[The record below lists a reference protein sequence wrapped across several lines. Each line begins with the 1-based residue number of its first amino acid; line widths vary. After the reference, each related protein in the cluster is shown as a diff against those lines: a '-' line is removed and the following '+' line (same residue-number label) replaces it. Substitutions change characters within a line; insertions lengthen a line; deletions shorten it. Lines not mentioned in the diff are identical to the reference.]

1 MKQLNSRQLEAIR
14 AVEGQVLV
22 LAGAGS
28 GKTSVISH
36 KIAHLIANCNVA
48 PKHIAAVTFTNKA
61 SREMKSRVA
70 GMINKSKSKGLTI
83 STFHTL
89 GLNIIRS
96 EHKTLGFKKGFSI
109 FDAEDSL
116 VLIRELMRSDFGNDK
131 KMPQQVQRQL
141 SNWKNNLVTPELALQ
156 HETDDAIAI
165 IASRVYPEYIRHLKA
180 YNAVDFDDLINL
192 PVMLYRDYPDILS
205 RWQNR
210 YRYLLVDEYQD
221 TNTSQYELV
230 RQIVGDDGAMTVVGD
245 DDQSIYT
252 WRGAQPENLKFLQR
266 DYPNLRVIKLEQNYR
281 STRCILNVANALIA
295 NNDHIFKKS
304 LWSNF
309 GYGDQVRV
317 LQTRNEEHEVERIV
331 GELQHH
337 RFQKRTNYKD
347 YAILFRGNYQARIF
361 ERTLRDHRIP
371 YFLSG
376 SLSFFDRTEIKDI
389 LAYLRLL
396 ANPDDDNAFL
406 RIVNTPR
413 REIGPATLE
422 KLGRYATERGVGLLT
437 ASFDPGLEQHLNARQ
452 LTMLRAFTHW
462 VRESS
467 ENIDDADPID
477 LVKKLVSDIHY
488 EDWLRE
494 TCNDLVIAEKRM
506 ENVLDL
512 LGWLK
517 RLAQRDDDSLD
528 LSDLVARI
536 CLIGM
541 LESNDEEEAGDHV
554 YLMTMHAAKGLE
566 FPHVFIAGFE
576 EGILPHHAALEEDR
590 LSEER
595 RLAYVGIT
603 RAKNTLTLSF
613 ANRRKRQGE
622 IVECEPSRFLSE
634 LPQDDLAWEG
644 KDHPAAPEKK
654 EERGRVYLENI
665 RELLN
670 DNV

>member
-1 MKQLNSRQLEAIR
+1 M
-14 AVEGQVLV
+14 

-28 GKTSVISH
+28 GKTAVITH
-36 KIAHLIANCNVA
+36 KIIHLINACGVS

-61 SREMKSRVA
+61 AREMKSRVT
-70 GMINKSKSKGLTI
+70 GMANKSAIKGLTI

-89 GLNIIRS
+89 GLNIVRN
-96 EHKTLGFKKGFSI
+96 ELKTLGFKSGFSI

-116 VLIRELMRSDFGNDK
+116 TLMRELMRADFGNDR
-131 KMPQQVQRQL
+131 KMPEQVQRKI
-141 SNWKNNLVTPELALQ
+141 SRWKSDLITPELAQQ
-156 HETDDAIAI
+156 HEPDDAIAI
-165 IASRVYPEYIRHLKA
+165 IAARVYPEYIRHLKA

-192 PVMLYRDYPDILS
+192 PVLLFREYPDILA

-230 RQIVGDDGAMTVVGD
+230 RQIVGDNGSMTVVGD

-252 WRGAQPENLKFLQR
+252 WRGAQPENLKLLQS
-266 DYPNLRVIKLEQNYR
+266 DYPDLRVIKLEQNYR
-281 STRCILNVANALIA
+281 STGCILNVANTLIA
-295 NNDHIFKKS
+295 NNDHVFEKN

-309 GYGDQVRV
+309 GYGDPVNV
-317 LQTRNEEHEVERIV
+317 LQTRNEEHEVERVV
-331 GELQHH
+331 GSLQHH
-337 RFQKRTNYKD
+337 QFQKRTNFKD
-347 YAILFRGNYQARIF
+347 YAILFRSNHQARLF
-361 ERTLRDHRIP
+361 ERTLREHRIP

-376 SLSFFDRTEIKDI
+376 SQSFFDRTEIKDI

-396 ANPDDDNAFL
+396 TNPDDDNAFL

-437 ASFDPGLEQHLNARQ
+437 ASFDLGLEQYLNARQ

-462 VRESS
+462 VREIA
-467 ENIDDADPID
+467 EQTDDVDPI
-477 LVKKLVSDIHY
+477 KLVRQLIGDIHY
-488 EDWLRE
+488 EDWLKE
-494 TCNDLVIAEKRM
+494 TCNDSVIAEKRM
-506 ENVLDL
+506 ANVLDL
-512 LGWLK
+512 LDWLK
-517 RLAQRDDDSLD
+517 RLAQRDEETMDMGE
-528 LSDLVARI
+528 LVAKI

-541 LESNDEEEAGDHV
+541 LENNDEEEATDHV

-576 EGILPHHAALEEDR
+576 EGILPHHASLEEDR

-603 RAKNTLTLSF
+603 RAKKTLTLSF
-613 ANRRKRQGE
+613 ASRRKRQGE
-622 IVECEPSRFLSE
+622 IIECEPSRFLSE
-634 LPQDDLAWEG
+634 LPEDDLVWEG
-644 KDHPAAPEKK
+644 KDHPLPPEKK
-654 EERGRVYLENI
+654 QERGRAYLDNI
-665 RELLN
+665 REMLGEN
-670 DNV
+670 A

>member
-1 MKQLNSRQLEAIR
+1 M
-14 AVEGQVLV
+14 

-28 GKTSVISH
+28 GKTSVITH
-36 KIAHLIANCNVA
+36 KIVHLISNCKVA

-61 SREMKSRVA
+61 AREMKSRVA
-70 GMINKSKSKGLTI
+70 GMIDKSAAKGLTI

-89 GLNIIRS
+89 GLSIIRG
-96 EHKTLGFKKGFSI
+96 EQKTLGFKKGFSI

-116 VLIRELMRSDFGNDK
+116 ALIRELMRSDFGNDR
-131 KMPQQVQRQL
+131 KMSEQVQRKI
-141 SNWKNNLVTPELALQ
+141 SSWKNDLVTPELALQ
-156 HETDDAIAI
+156 HEPDDAIAI
-165 IASRVYPEYIRHLKA
+165 IASRVYPEYVRHLKA

-192 PVMLYRDYPDILS
+192 PVMLFREYADILT

-230 RQIVGDDGAMTVVGD
+230 RQIVGDNGAMTVVGD

-266 DYPNLRVIKLEQNYR
+266 DYPDLRVIKLEQNYR
-281 STRCILNVANALIA
+281 STGCILNVANTLIA
-295 NNDHIFKKS
+295 NNDHIFEKN
-304 LWSNF
+304 LWSDF

-337 RFQKRTNYKD
+337 QFQKRTNYKD

-361 ERTLRDHRIP
+361 ERALREHRIP

-396 ANPDDDNAFL
+396 TNPDDDNAFL

-437 ASFDPGLEQHLNARQ
+437 ASFDLGLEQYLNARQ
-452 LTMLRAFTHW
+452 LTMLRAFTNW
-462 VRESS
+462 VQESA
-467 ENIDDADPID
+467 ERIDDADPIE
-477 LVKKLVSDIHY
+477 LVKKLVNDIHY
-488 EDWLRE
+488 EDWLRD
-494 TCNDLVIAEKRM
+494 TCNDPVIAEKRM
-506 ENVLDL
+506 ANVLDL
-512 LGWLK
+512 LDWLK
-517 RLAQRDDDSLD
+517 RLAQRDDESLG
-528 LSDLVARI
+528 LNDLVAKI

-541 LESNDEEEAGDHV
+541 LESNDEEEANDHV

-576 EGILPHHAALEEDR
+576 EGILPHHASLEEDR

-622 IVECEPSRFLSE
+622 IIECEASRFLME

-644 KDHPAAPEKK
+644 KDHPTPPAEKQ
-654 EERGRVYLENI
+654 ERGRAYLENI

-670 DNV
+670 ENV

>member
-1 MKQLNSRQLEAIR
+1 
-14 AVEGQVLV
+14 
-22 LAGAGS
+22 
-28 GKTSVISH
+28 
-36 KIAHLIANCNVA
+36 
-48 PKHIAAVTFTNKA
+48 
-61 SREMKSRVA
+61 MKSRVA
-70 GMINKSKSKGLTI
+70 GMINKGATKGLTI

-89 GLNIIRS
+89 GLNIVRS
-96 EHKTLGFKKGFSI
+96 ELKILGFKKGFSI

-116 VLIRELMRSDFGNDK
+116 SLIRELMRSDFGNDK
-131 KMPQQVQRQL
+131 KMPEQVQRKI
-141 SNWKNNLVTPELALQ
+141 SSWKSDLVTPEMPQQ
-156 HETDDAIAI
+156 HESDDAIAI
-165 IASRVYPEYIRHLKA
+165 IASRVYPEYVRHLKA
-180 YNAVDFDDLINL
+180 YNAVDFDDLIYL
-192 PVMLYRDYPDILS
+192 PVMLFREFPDILA

-230 RQIVGDDGAMTVVGD
+230 RQIVGDNGAVTVVGD

-252 WRGAQPENLKFLQR
+252 WRGAQPENLQFLQR
-266 DYPNLRVIKLEQNYR
+266 DYPDLRVIKLEQNYR
-281 STRCILNVANALIA
+281 STGCILNVANALIA
-295 NNDHIFKKS
+295 NNEHIFEKN
-304 LWSNF
+304 LWSEF
-309 GYGDQVRV
+309 GYGDPVKV
-317 LQTRNEEHEVERIV
+317 LQTRNEEHEVERII

-337 RFQKRTNYKD
+337 RFQKRTNFKD
-347 YAILFRGNYQARIF
+347 YAILFRGNYQARLF
-361 ERTLRDHRIP
+361 ERTLREQGIP

-437 ASFDPGLEQHLNARQ
+437 ASFDLGLEQHLNARQ
-452 LTMLRAFTHW
+452 LAMLRVFTHW
-462 VRESS
+462 VQESAD
-467 ENIDDADPID
+467 NIDDADPID
-477 LVKKLVSDIHY
+477 LVRKLVSDIHY

-494 TCNDLVIAEKRM
+494 TCNDPVIAEKRM
-506 ENVLDL
+506 ANVLDL
-512 LGWLK
+512 LDWLK
-517 RLAQRDDDSLD
+517 RLAQRDDESLN
-528 LSDLVARI
+528 LSDLVAKI

-541 LESNDEEEAGDHV
+541 LESNDEEEANDHV

-576 EGILPHHAALEEDR
+576 EGILPHHASLEGDR

-603 RAKNTLTLSF
+603 RAKKTLTLSF

-634 LPQDDLAWEG
+634 LPEDDLAWEG
-644 KDHPAAPEKK
+644 KNHPLPAEKRQ
-654 EERGRVYLENI
+654 ERGRAYLENI
-665 RELLN
+665 RDILGEN
-670 DNV
+670 A

>member
-1 MKQLNSRQLEAIR
+1 LKQLNSRQLEAVR

-28 GKTSVISH
+28 GKTSVITH
-36 KIAHLIANCNVA
+36 KIVHLISNCKVA

-61 SREMKSRVA
+61 AREMKSRVS
-70 GMINKSKSKGLTI
+70 GMINKSAAKGLTI

-89 GLNIIRS
+89 GLSIIRS

-116 VLIRELMRSDFGNDK
+116 ALIRELMHNDFGNKK
-131 KMPQQVQRQL
+131 KMPEQVQRQI
-141 SNWKNNLVTPELALQ
+141 SSWKSDLVTPELALQ
-156 HETDDAIAI
+156 HKPDDAIAI
-165 IASRVYPEYIRHLKA
+165 IASRLYPEYVRHLKA

-192 PVMLYRDYPDILS
+192 PVMLFREYPDILAN
-205 RWQNR
+205 WQNR

-221 TNTSQYELV
+221 TNASQYELV
-230 RQIVGDDGAMTVVGD
+230 RQIVGDNGAVTVVGD

-266 DYPNLRVIKLEQNYR
+266 DYPDLRVIKLEQNYR
-281 STRCILNVANALIA
+281 STGCIINVANTLIA
-295 NNDHIFKKS
+295 NNDHIFEKI
-304 LWSNF
+304 LWSDF
-309 GYGDQVRV
+309 GYGEQVRV

-361 ERTLRDHRIP
+361 ERTLREHRIP

-396 ANPDDDNAFL
+396 TNPDDDNAFL

-437 ASFDPGLEQHLNARQ
+437 ASFDLGLEQHLNKRQ
-452 LTMLRAFTHW
+452 LAMLRVFTHW
-462 VRESS
+462 VQESA
-467 ENIDDADPID
+467 EKIDDEDPID

-488 EDWLRE
+488 EDWLRDI
-494 TCNDLVIAEKRM
+494 CNDPVIAEKRM
-506 ENVLDL
+506 ANVLDL
-512 LGWLK
+512 LDWLK
-517 RLAQRDDDSLD
+517 RLAQRDDESLD
-528 LSDLVARI
+528 LSDLVAKI

-541 LESNDEEEAGDHV
+541 LESNDEEEASDHV

-576 EGILPHHAALEEDR
+576 EGILPHHASLEEDR

-603 RAKNTLTLSF
+603 RAKKTLTLSF

-634 LPQDDLAWEG
+634 LPEDDLAWEG
-644 KDHPAAPEKK
+644 KDHPTPPEEKQ
-654 EERGRVYLENI
+654 ERGRAYLENI

-670 DNV
+670 ENV

>member
-1 MKQLNSRQLEAIR
+1 MEAVR
-14 AVEGQVLV
+14 AVDGQVLV

-28 GKTSVISH
+28 GKTSVITH
-36 KIAHLIANCNVA
+36 KIVHLISNCKVA

-61 SREMKSRVA
+61 AREMKSRVA
-70 GMINKSKSKGLTI
+70 GMINKSAAKGLTI

-89 GLNIIRS
+89 GLSIIRS

-116 VLIRELMRSDFGNDK
+116 ALIRELMRSDFGNDK
-131 KMPQQVQRQL
+131 KMPEQVQRKI
-141 SNWKNNLVTPELALQ
+141 SSWKNDLVTPKLALQ
-156 HETDDAIAI
+156 HEADDAIAI
-165 IASRVYPEYIRHLKA
+165 IASRVYPEYVRHLKA

-192 PVMLYRDYPDILS
+192 PVMLFRDYPDILTS
-205 RWQNR
+205 WQNR

-230 RQIVGDDGAMTVVGD
+230 RQIVGENGAVTVVGD

-266 DYPNLRVIKLEQNYR
+266 DYPDLRVIKLEQNYR

-295 NNDHIFKKS
+295 NNDHIFEKS
-304 LWSNF
+304 LWSDF

-361 ERTLRDHRIP
+361 ERTLREHRIP

-437 ASFDPGLEQHLNARQ
+437 ASFDLGLEQHLNARQ

-462 VRESS
+462 VRESA
-467 ENIDDADPID
+467 ERIDDADPVD
-477 LVKKLVSDIHY
+477 LVKKLVNDIHY

-494 TCNDLVIAEKRM
+494 TCNDPVIAEKRM
-506 ENVLDL
+506 ANVLDL
-512 LGWLK
+512 LDWLK
-517 RLAQRDDDSLD
+517 RLAQRDDEPLN
-528 LSDLVARI
+528 LSDLVAKI

-576 EGILPHHAALEEDR
+576 EGILPHHASIEEDR

-603 RAKNTLTLSF
+603 RAKKTLTLSF

-634 LPQDDLAWEG
+634 LPEDDLAWEG
-644 KDHPAAPEKK
+644 KDHPIPPEKK
-654 EERGRVYLENI
+654 QERGRAYLDNI
-665 RELLN
+665 RDILG
-670 DNV
+670 

>member
-1 MKQLNSRQLEAIR
+1 MEAVR
-14 AVEGQVLV
+14 AVDGQVLV

-28 GKTSVISH
+28 GKTSVITH
-36 KIAHLIANCNVA
+36 KIVHLISNCKVA

-61 SREMKSRVA
+61 AREMKSRVA
-70 GMINKSKSKGLTI
+70 GMINKSAAKGLTI

-89 GLNIIRS
+89 GLSIIRS

-116 VLIRELMRSDFGNDK
+116 ALIRELMRSDFGNDK
-131 KMPQQVQRQL
+131 KMPEQVQRKI
-141 SNWKNNLVTPELALQ
+141 SSWKNDLVTPKLALQ
-156 HETDDAIAI
+156 HEADDAIAI
-165 IASRVYPEYIRHLKA
+165 IASRVYPEYVRHLKA

-192 PVMLYRDYPDILS
+192 PVMLFRDYPDILTS
-205 RWQNR
+205 WQNR

-230 RQIVGDDGAMTVVGD
+230 RQIVGENGAVTVVGD

-266 DYPNLRVIKLEQNYR
+266 DYPDLHVIKLEQNYR

-295 NNDHIFKKS
+295 NNDHIFEKS
-304 LWSNF
+304 LWSDF
-309 GYGDQVRV
+309 GYGDLVRV

-361 ERTLRDHRIP
+361 ERTLREHRIP

-422 KLGRYATERGVGLLT
+422 KLGRYATQRGVGLLT
-437 ASFDPGLEQHLNARQ
+437 ASFDLGLEQHLNARQ

-462 VRESS
+462 VRESA
-467 ENIDDADPID
+467 ERIDDADPVD
-477 LVKKLVSDIHY
+477 LVKKLVNDVHY

-494 TCNDLVIAEKRM
+494 TCNDPVIAEKRM
-506 ENVLDL
+506 ANVLDL
-512 LGWLK
+512 LDWLK
-517 RLAQRDDDSLD
+517 RLAQRDDESLN
-528 LSDLVARI
+528 LSDLVAKI

-576 EGILPHHAALEEDR
+576 EGILPHHASIEEDR

-634 LPQDDLAWEG
+634 LPEDDLAWEG
-644 KDHPAAPEKK
+644 KDHPITPEKK
-654 EERGRVYLENI
+654 QERGRAYLDNI
-665 RELLN
+665 RDILG
-670 DNV
+670 

>member
-1 MKQLNSRQLEAIR
+1 M
-14 AVEGQVLV
+14 

-28 GKTSVISH
+28 GKTSVITH
-36 KIAHLIANCNVA
+36 KIAHLINNCDVA

-70 GMINKSKSKGLTI
+70 EMITKGKSKGLTI

-96 EHKTLGFKKGFSI
+96 EQKTLGFKKGFSI

-116 VLIRELMRSDFGNDK
+116 ILIRELMRSDFGNDK

-141 SNWKNNLVTPELALQ
+141 SNWKNDLVTPEMALQ
-156 HETDDAIAI
+156 HEADNAIAI

-192 PVMLYRDYPDILS
+192 PVMLFRDYPEILS

-230 RQIVGDDGAMTVVGD
+230 RQIVSSDGAMTVVGD

-266 DYPNLRVIKLEQNYR
+266 DYPDLRVIKLEQNYR

-295 NNDHIFKKS
+295 NNDHVFEKS

-317 LQTRNEEHEVERIV
+317 LQTRNEEHEVERVV

-361 ERTLRDHRIP
+361 ERTLREHRIP

-422 KLGRYATERGVGLLT
+422 KLGRYATECGVGLLT
-437 ASFDPGLEQHLNARQ
+437 ASFDLGLEQHLNARQ
-452 LTMLRAFTHW
+452 LTMLRVFTYW
-462 VRESS
+462 LRESAQG
-467 ENIDDADPID
+467 IDDADPVD

-494 TCNDLVIAEKRM
+494 TCNDPIIAEKRM
-506 ENVLDL
+506 ANVLDL
-512 LGWLK
+512 LSWLK
-517 RLAQRDDDSLD
+517 RLAQRDDESLN
-528 LSDLVARI
+528 LSDLVAKI

-541 LESNDEEEAGDHV
+541 LENNDEEEAGDHV

-576 EGILPHHAALEEDR
+576 EGILPHHTSLEEER

-603 RAKNTLTLSF
+603 RAKSTLTLSF
-613 ANRRKRQGE
+613 ANRRKRRGE
-622 IVECEPSRFLSE
+622 IVECEPSRFLAE
-634 LPQDDLAWEG
+634 LPQDDLVWEG
-644 KDHPAAPEKK
+644 KDHPAPPGKK
-654 EERGRVYLENI
+654 EERGRAYLENI

-670 DNV
+670 ENV

>member
-1 MKQLNSRQLEAIR
+1 MEAVR
-14 AVEGQVLV
+14 SVEGQVLV

-28 GKTSVISH
+28 GKTSVITH
-36 KIAHLIANCNVA
+36 KIAHLINECNVA

-70 GMINKSKSKGLTI
+70 GMINKGKSKGLTI

-96 EHKTLGFKKGFSI
+96 EQNTLGFKKGFSI

-116 VLIRELMRSDFGNDK
+116 ALIRELMRSDFGNDK
-131 KMPQQVQRQL
+131 KMPEQVQRRL
-141 SNWKNNLVTPELALQ
+141 SSWKNDLVTPELALQ
-156 HETDDAIAI
+156 HEADDAIAI

-180 YNAVDFDDLINL
+180 YNAVDFDDLISL
-192 PVMLYRDYPDILS
+192 PVMLFRSYPDILT

-221 TNTSQYELV
+221 TNSSQYELV
-230 RQIVGDDGAMTVVGD
+230 RQIVGSNGAMTVVGD

-252 WRGAQPENLKFLQR
+252 WRGAQPENLNFLQR
-266 DYPNLRVIKLEQNYR
+266 DYPDLRVIKLEQNYR

-295 NNDHIFKKS
+295 NNDHIFEKS
-304 LWSNF
+304 LWSDF

-361 ERTLRDHRIP
+361 ERALREHRIP
-371 YFLSG
+371 YLLSG

-422 KLGRYATERGVGLLT
+422 KLGRYATERGVGLLA
-437 ASFDPGLEQHLNARQ
+437 ASFDLGLEQHLNTRQ
-452 LTMLRAFTHW
+452 LTMLRVFTHW
-462 VRESS
+462 VRESAK
-467 ENIDDADPID
+467 NIDDADPID
-477 LVKKLVSDIHY
+477 LVKKLVNDIHY
-488 EDWLRE
+488 DDWLRE
-494 TCNDLVIAEKRM
+494 TCNDPIIAEKRM
-506 ENVLDL
+506 ANVLDL
-512 LGWLK
+512 LDWLK
-517 RLAQRDDDSLD
+517 RLAQRDEESLS
-528 LSDLVARI
+528 LSDLVAKI

-541 LESNDEEEAGDHV
+541 LESNDEEEANDHV

-576 EGILPHHAALEEDR
+576 EGILPHHASLEEDR
-590 LSEER
+590 LGEER

-622 IVECEPSRFLSE
+622 IIECEPSRFLSE
-634 LPQDDLAWEG
+634 LPEDDLAWEG
-644 KDHPAAPEKK
+644 KDHPIPPEKK
-654 EERGRVYLENI
+654 QERGRAYLDNI
-665 RELLN
+665 RDMLG
-670 DNV
+670 

>member
-1 MKQLNSRQLEAIR
+1 M
-14 AVEGQVLV
+14 

-28 GKTSVISH
+28 GKTSVITH
-36 KIAHLIANCNVA
+36 KIVHLISNCKMA

-61 SREMKSRVA
+61 AREMKSRVA
-70 GMINKSKSKGLTI
+70 GMIDKSAAKGLTI

-89 GLNIIRS
+89 GLSIIRG
-96 EHKTLGFKKGFSI
+96 EQKTLGFKKGFSI

-116 VLIRELMRSDFGNDK
+116 ALIRELMRSDFGNDR
-131 KMPQQVQRQL
+131 KMSEQVQRKI
-141 SNWKNNLVTPELALQ
+141 SSWKNDLVTPELALQ
-156 HETDDAIAI
+156 HEPDDAIAI
-165 IASRVYPEYIRHLKA
+165 IASRVYPEYVRHLKA

-192 PVMLYRDYPDILS
+192 PVMLFREYADILT

-230 RQIVGDDGAMTVVGD
+230 RQIVGDNGAMTVVGD

-266 DYPNLRVIKLEQNYR
+266 DYPDLRVIKLEQNYR
-281 STRCILNVANALIA
+281 STGCILNVANTLIA
-295 NNDHIFKKS
+295 NNDHIFEKY
-304 LWSNF
+304 LWSDF

-337 RFQKRTNYKD
+337 QFQKRTNYKD

-361 ERTLRDHRIP
+361 ERALREHRIP

-396 ANPDDDNAFL
+396 TNPDDDNAFL

-422 KLGRYATERGVGLLT
+422 KLGRYATERGVGLLA
-437 ASFDPGLEQHLNARQ
+437 ASFDLGLEQYLNARQ
-452 LTMLRAFTHW
+452 LTMLRAFTNW
-462 VRESS
+462 VQESA
-467 ENIDDADPID
+467 ERIDDADPIE
-477 LVKKLVSDIHY
+477 LVKKLVNDIHY
-488 EDWLRE
+488 EDWLRD
-494 TCNDLVIAEKRM
+494 TCNDPVIAAKRM
-506 ENVLDL
+506 ANVLDL
-512 LGWLK
+512 LDWLK
-517 RLAQRDDDSLD
+517 RLAQRDDESLG
-528 LSDLVARI
+528 LNDLVAKI
-536 CLIGM
+536 CLIGL
-541 LESNDEEEAGDHV
+541 LESNDEEEANDHV

-576 EGILPHHAALEEDR
+576 EGILPHHASLEEDR

-622 IVECEPSRFLSE
+622 IIECEASRFLME

-644 KDHPAAPEKK
+644 KDHPTPPAEKQ
-654 EERGRVYLENI
+654 ERGRAYLENI

-670 DNV
+670 ENV

>member
-1 MKQLNSRQLEAIR
+1 
-14 AVEGQVLV
+14 
-22 LAGAGS
+22 
-28 GKTSVISH
+28 
-36 KIAHLIANCNVA
+36 
-48 PKHIAAVTFTNKA
+48 
-61 SREMKSRVA
+61 MKSRVA
-70 GMINKSKSKGLTI
+70 GMIDKSAAKGLTI

-89 GLNIIRS
+89 GLSIIRG
-96 EHKTLGFKKGFSI
+96 EQKTLGFKKGFSI

-116 VLIRELMRSDFGNDK
+116 ALIRELMRSDFGNDR
-131 KMPQQVQRQL
+131 KMSEQVQRKI
-141 SNWKNNLVTPELALQ
+141 SSWKNDLVTPELALQ
-156 HETDDAIAI
+156 HEPDDAIAI
-165 IASRVYPEYIRHLKA
+165 IASRVYPEYVRHLKA

-192 PVMLYRDYPDILS
+192 PVMLFREYADILT

-230 RQIVGDDGAMTVVGD
+230 RQIVGDNGAMTVVGD

-266 DYPNLRVIKLEQNYR
+266 DYPDLRVIKLEQNYR
-281 STRCILNVANALIA
+281 STGCILNVANTLIA
-295 NNDHIFKKS
+295 NNDHIFEKY
-304 LWSNF
+304 LWSDF

-337 RFQKRTNYKD
+337 QFQKRTNYKD

-361 ERTLRDHRIP
+361 ERALREHRIP

-396 ANPDDDNAFL
+396 TNPDDDNAFL

-422 KLGRYATERGVGLLT
+422 KLGRYATERGVGLLA
-437 ASFDPGLEQHLNARQ
+437 ASFDLGLEQYLNARQ
-452 LTMLRAFTHW
+452 LTMLRAFTNW
-462 VRESS
+462 VQESA
-467 ENIDDADPID
+467 ERIDDADPIE
-477 LVKKLVSDIHY
+477 LVKKLVNDIHY
-488 EDWLRE
+488 EDWLRD
-494 TCNDLVIAEKRM
+494 TCNDPVIAAKRM
-506 ENVLDL
+506 ANVLDL
-512 LGWLK
+512 LDWLK
-517 RLAQRDDDSLD
+517 RLAQRDDESLG
-528 LSDLVARI
+528 LNDLVAKI
-536 CLIGM
+536 CLIGL
-541 LESNDEEEAGDHV
+541 LESNDEEEANDHV

-576 EGILPHHAALEEDR
+576 EGILPHHASLEEDR

-622 IVECEPSRFLSE
+622 IIECEASRFLME

-644 KDHPAAPEKK
+644 KDHPTPPAEKQ
-654 EERGRVYLENI
+654 ERGRAYLENI

-670 DNV
+670 ENV